1 MKKLFM
7 AFLALLMITALVMS
21 GCAQSSPSSAPAT
34 SKAPAPA
41 PASSAPAPAPATS
54 AAPASSAA
62 APKPA
67 GQVIIKYGHDL
78 APTNAP
84 VAGLNWWAEEV
95 TKRTEGRVKIELYPA
110 STLAT
115 QVDGLEAVRSGM
127 ADMYYISLT
136 THRKFF
142 PITSIT
148 QVPGIGF
155 PDDTP
160 AANEAHAATFL
171 QMLQK
176 YPAAAAEFK
185 DFAPVF
191 FYIIYSESYLLSKNK
206 KITTPTDIKGM
217 KIGSSGIRLDFINKM
232 GGAGVTDVPPTA
244 YEKMQT
250 GVTDGAF
257 AAISAVHDFK
267 IYEVAKYVFDLPFGA
282 GGMVQLI
289 NKKSWDKIS
298 PQDQKIMMDLAP
310 QASSISSK
318 SIGDLNASSWKEVE
332 GMGKRTSPT
341 KDEKALWDKEFQALW
356 EQYIKEAEAAG
367 FKDARDLFNWWKSQ
381 SDKAWPAK

>member
-1 MKKLFM
+1 MNKIFSGI
-7 AFLALLMITALVMS
+7 LASLLIAALIIT
-21 GCAQSSPSSAPAT
+21 GCSQTPSSPSP
-34 SKAPAPA
+34 KAPAA
-41 PASSAPAPAPATS
+41 VPASSV
-54 AAPASSAA
+54 AASTQAS

-67 GQVIIKYGHDL
+67 GQIVIKYGHDL
-78 APTNAP
+78 TPDMAPIS
-84 VAGLNWWAEEV
+84 GLNWWAAEV
-95 TKRTEGRVKIELYPA
+95 TKRTEGRVKVDLYPS

-115 QVDGLEAVRSGM
+115 QADGLEAVRSGV
-127 ADMYYISLT
+127 ADMYYISVT

-142 PITSIT
+142 PISSIV

-160 AANEAHAATFL
+160 AANEAHAAAFL
-171 QMLQK
+171 EMLKK

-191 FYIIYSESYLLSKNK
+191 FYVIYSESYLASKSK
-206 KITTPTDIKGM
+206 KVSAPADIKGM
-217 KIGSSGIRLDFINKM
+217 KVGSSGIRLDFINKI
-232 GGAGVTDVPPTA
+232 GGAGVTDVPPTC

-250 GVTDGAF
+250 GVTDAGF

-267 IYEVAKYVFDLPFGA
+267 IYEVSKYVLDLPFGA

-289 NKKSWDKIS
+289 NKKTWDKIS

-318 SIGDLNASSWKEVE
+318 TIGDLNAASWKEVE
-332 GMGKRTSPT
+332 GMGKRSTVN

-356 EQYIKEAEAAG
+356 EQYIKEAETAG

-381 SDKAWPAK
+381 SDKAWVK